1 MRMKIFTRNGC
12 IHLQQTTI
20 RNVSPPAHTRSIER
34 RMMCEVP
41 RELPQRQHVLAT
53 HDHRAAHA
61 NCLPLPHQPAA
72 PARHVPALAP
82 PRSRDARPPR
92 APEPHSASAP
102 ARRAH
107 PNRLPSSHQPAAS
120 APFPHP
126 RRHVPALAP
135 PPHTPDIRYLY
146 NFRTLLLLI
155 TLHLWQNSEVDK
167 IMYSLW
173 GGRLRF
179 SCVHVSL
186 STRKGIHR

>member
-20 RNVSPPAHTRSIER
+20 RNVPPPTHTRSIER
-34 RMMCEVP
+34 CMTCEVP

-53 HDHRAAHA
+53 HDHRAHA
-61 NCLPLPHQPAA
+61 
-72 PARHVPALAP
+72 
-82 PRSRDARPPR
+82 
-92 APEPHSASAP
+92 
-102 ARRAH
+102 
-107 PNRLPSSHQPAAS
+107 NRLPPSHQPAAS
-120 APFPHP
+120 A
-126 RRHVPALAP
+126 RHVPAPAPPRFRTRSHTFPHPHRHVPAPTP
-135 PPHTPDIRYLY
+135 PPHTPDIRYFY